1 MHQFAASKSDLA
13 LAKRAHVVGNPA
25 RHSLSPKIHNAAY
38 RYLNLPFEYSAL
50 EVTESECLNIIDL
63 LKNQEIFG
71 LSFTMPYKDIAFN
84 QAEVRSELAEKSKV
98 ANTLVY
104 RNQKICGE
112 NTDIHG
118 IKQSIIKFFD
128 PDYPWT
134 VLGTGATAR
143 SAICALQELGA
154 EEIFV
159 VGRDVSK
166 LNYLS
171 DFYGVVKA
179 EFQDKFPNK
188 HVLSTVPGSAD
199 LLIEA
204 IVNDSMFLFDVNYAS
219 WPTALA
225 NEVLKANGKVVSG
238 LDMLVHQAHKQI
250 EIMTGHSVPVEVL
263 FSAVA

>member
-1 MHQFAASKSDLA
+1 MHQYAASKSDLT
-13 LAKRAHVVGNPA
+13 LAKRAHVIGNPA
-25 RHSLSPKIHNAAY
+25 KQSLSPKIHNAAY
-38 RYLNLPFEYSAL
+38 EYLNLPFEYTAL
-50 EVTESECLNIIDL
+50 EVTESQCLNIIDS
-63 LKNQEIFG
+63 LKYQEIFG

-84 QAEVRSELAEKSKV
+84 RAEVHSEAAEKSKV

-104 RNQKICGE
+104 RNKKICGE

-118 IKQSIIKFFD
+118 IKQSIIRFFD
-128 PDYPWT
+128 PNHPWT

-154 EEIFV
+154 GEIFV
-159 VGRDVSK
+159 VGRNVSK

-171 DFYGVVKA
+171 GLYGVVKA
-179 EFQDKFPNK
+179 EFQDNFPHKN
-188 HVLSTVPGSAD
+188 VLSTVPGSAD
-199 LLIEA
+199 LLIET
-204 IVNDSMFLFDVNYAS
+204 IVNDSMFLFDVNYVN

-250 EIMTGHSVPVEVL
+250 EIMTGQTVPVEVL